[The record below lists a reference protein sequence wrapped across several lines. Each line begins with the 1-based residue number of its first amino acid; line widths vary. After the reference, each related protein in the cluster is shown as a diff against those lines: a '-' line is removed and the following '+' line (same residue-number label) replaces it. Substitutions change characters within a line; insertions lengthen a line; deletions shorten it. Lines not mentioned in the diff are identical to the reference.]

1 MCYAASPQMYRAS
14 RAPST
19 VALIYL
25 AHGRARIDIAQPAY
39 VHTRTHTL
47 RWFCDYDYDDDD
59 LVYGEA
65 SATIGAYKCADLAVS
80 SK

>member
-1 MCYAASPQMYRAS
+1 MQASPQICRAS
-14 RAPST
+14 LAPSK

-47 RWFCDYDYDDDD
+47 RWFCDYDDDD